1 MANYVTP
8 TVGQVTAND
17 SANTKALVPEI
28 WAAEIA
34 KNRTDNLVLWGLINH
49 EYQSEIGQMGDVLHI
64 NFVSEIDDDPSSN
77 SSVTTASTIDS
88 LDVTQQD
95 LLIDRY
101 IRKAVGIQDV
111 AKAQSKYE
119 MRSHYIERLGRFFAR
134 ALDEEVMK
142 KAVSDF
148 SHEHTTTGTSGA
160 LTFED
165 VVDAATMLDSKNVPV
180 SQRAIVVN
188 GVGLGDLRKV
198 EEFTLYSHTG
208 ERALVEGERGIV
220 GHIYNMPVYLS
231 EAIKADGSGDLN
243 FLMFH
248 KEAVIAA
255 TQSVP
260 KTETG
265 REKLIGIDYI
275 VGSQL
280 WGVKVLRPDH
290 GVVIKRAAPATTST
304 TTTTTTTE

>member
-1 MANYVTP
+1 
-8 TVGQVTAND
+8 
-17 SANTKALVPEI
+17 
-28 WAAEIA
+28 
-34 KNRTDNLVLWGLINH
+34 
-49 EYQSEIGQMGDVLHI
+49 MGDVLHI
-64 NFVSEIDDDPSSN
+64 NFVSEIDDDPSTN

-142 KAVSDF
+142 KAVDEF
-148 SHEHTTTGTSGA
+148 EHSVDASGTSGA

-165 VVDAATMLDSKNVPV
+165 VVDAATKLDSKNVPV

-198 EEFTLYSHTG
+198 EQFTLYSHTG

-231 EAIKADGSGDLN
+231 EAIKPVNGDLN

-248 KEAVIAA
+248 KEAIIAA

-265 REKLIGIDYI
+265 REKLIGIDFI

-290 GVVIKRAAPATTST
+290 GVVIKRQAPATTTTST
-304 TTTTTTTE
+304 TTTTTTV